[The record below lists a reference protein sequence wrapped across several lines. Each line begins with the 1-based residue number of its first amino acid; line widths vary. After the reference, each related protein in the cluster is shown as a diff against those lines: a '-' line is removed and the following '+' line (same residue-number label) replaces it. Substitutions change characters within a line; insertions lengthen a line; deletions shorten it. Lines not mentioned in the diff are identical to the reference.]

1 MAGGYGVVPVM
12 VRLIEEAR
20 YAKSHLCQG
29 GFSSG
34 YLRLR
39 GPSSHSFTHYGYVD
53 FRIDHDLTPLIA
65 RFTLIILLCIQYY
78 RRATVVAHTGL

>member
-1 MAGGYGVVPVM
+1 MAGGYGVVLVV

-20 YAKSHLCQG
+20 YAESHLCQG

-34 YLRLR
+34 DLRLR
-39 GPSSHSFTHYGYVD
+39 GPSSHLFTHYGYVD

-78 RRATVVAHTGL
+78 RHATVVAYTGL